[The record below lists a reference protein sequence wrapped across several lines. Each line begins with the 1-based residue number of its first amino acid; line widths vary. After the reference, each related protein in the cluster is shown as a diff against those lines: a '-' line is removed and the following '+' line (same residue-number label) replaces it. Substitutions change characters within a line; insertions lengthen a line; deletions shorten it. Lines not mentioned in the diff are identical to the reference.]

1 MFDVRHV
8 HCPVLLWIRGLV
20 VDQSGVLKEI
30 HCSLSVRKER
40 TSVELR
46 KHLYIMLV
54 VKVIDQSIVP
64 LENKSS
70 GLAMCAITSLKE
82 ISAGSKDKTKYTA
95 HHRKKPS

>member
-8 HCPVLLWIRGLV
+8 HCPVLLWIRGLA
-20 VDQSGVLKEI
+20 VDQFGVLKEI

-40 TSVELR
+40 TLIELST
-46 KHLYIMLV
+46 HLYIMLV

-64 LENKSS
+64 LENKRS
-70 GLAMCAITSLKE
+70 GLAICAITSLKE

>member
-1 MFDVRHV
+1 
-8 HCPVLLWIRGLV
+8 
-20 VDQSGVLKEI
+20 
-30 HCSLSVRKER
+30 
-40 TSVELR
+40 
-46 KHLYIMLV
+46 MLV

-70 GLAMCAITSLKE
+70 GLAMSAITSLKE

>member
-1 MFDVRHV
+1 
-8 HCPVLLWIRGLV
+8 
-20 VDQSGVLKEI
+20 
-30 HCSLSVRKER
+30 
-40 TSVELR
+40 
-46 KHLYIMLV
+46 MLV

>member
-1 MFDVRHV
+1 MYVTFIV
-8 HCPVLLWIRGLV
+8 HAVLLWIRGLV
-20 VDQSGVLKEI
+20 VDQSGVLKDI
-30 HCSLSVRKER
+30 RCSLSVRKER
-40 TSVELR
+40 TFVELSN
-46 KHLYIMLV
+46 HLYIMLV